1 MRSSSIS
8 DLVKAQRTFFSKGQ
22 TKDISFRVRQLKEL
36 GKAIV
41 ENEERILDALKA
53 DLGGPAFEAYS
64 GELAFPL
71 HEIEFAIKNLKFWA
85 SPSKVPTPMMHWPAS
100 SYIHPE
106 PLGVVL
112 IIAPW
117 NVPFKLLIDP
127 LVGAIGAGNCAVL
140 KPSELSSRTSFI
152 AAQMIRE
159 HFDPSFVAVVE
170 GGPEQAEALLNQRFD
185 HVFFTG
191 GTTVG
196 RIVMEAAARH
206 LTPVTLELGGKT
218 PCIVDRDIR
227 VDTAARR
234 IVWGKFLVTGQNC
247 VAPDYLL
254 VHRQVK
260 GQLIR
265 CMVDCIREFYGE
277 DPSTSPDYG
286 RIINDRHFVRLS
298 QLLGEGTIVVGGQ
311 TNREKRY
318 IAPTIIDNVSLDHKI
333 MQEEVFGPILPVLEY
348 AQLEDAIAIV
358 NERPKPLALYCFSR
372 NKETQ
377 RRILRET
384 SSGGVCIN
392 DTNSHILT
400 SFLPFG
406 GIGNSGL
413 GSYQGKASFETFSHN
428 KAVMRRSLSLDM
440 KTRYPPYK
448 DKLKSLK
455 PMLKWLT

>member
-8 DLVKAQRTFFSKGQ
+8 DLVKAQRTYFGKGE
-22 TKDISFRVRQLKEL
+22 TKDVAFRIRQLKEL
-36 GKAIV
+36 RKAIL

-64 GELAFPL
+64 SELAFPL
-71 HEIEFAIKNLKFWA
+71 HEIEFAIKNLKSWT
-85 SPSKVPTPMMHWPAS
+85 SPSRVPTPLMHWPAS
-100 SYIHPE
+100 SHIHPE

-117 NVPFKLLIDP
+117 NVPFKLLVDP
-127 LVGAIGAGNCAVL
+127 LVGAIAAGNCAIL
-140 KPSELSSRTSFI
+140 KPSEAASHTSAT
-152 AAQMIRE
+152 AAKMIRD

-170 GGPEQAEALLNQRFD
+170 GGPEQTEVLLAQRFD
-185 HVFFTG
+185 HIFFTG
-191 GTTVG
+191 GTMVG

-206 LTPVTLELGGKT
+206 LTPITLELGGKT

-260 GQLIR
+260 GELLH

-277 DPSTSPDYG
+277 DPSASPDYG
-286 RIINDRHFVRLS
+286 RIINDRHFLRLS

-311 TNREKRY
+311 TNREHRY
-318 IAPTIIDNVSLDHKI
+318 IAPTIIDNVSPDHKI

-406 GIGNSGL
+406 GVGTSGL
-413 GSYQGKASFETFSHN
+413 GSYQGKASFETFSHH
-428 KAVMRRSLSLDM
+428 KAVMGRSLSLDM